1 MLQKSNTV
9 ELFTKKVGNFIN
21 NNFIY
26 VDENLSLKEG
36 IKLLQN
42 NKKSTILLKN
52 HTGLSGIITEKD
64 IMRKIQQGL

>member
-42 NKKSTILLKN
+42 SKKSTILLN
-52 HTGLSGIITEKD
+52 NQE
-64 IMRKIQQGL
+64 